1 MSSFQPHGSPP
12 GERPPRRSVE
22 KNSLTAEQIVRAA
35 VEILHEHGLDAVS
48 MRTVA
53 ARLGVSPV
61 PLYSRVGNKEALLDA
76 VADSVL
82 ADVAPPRTDSEPWQ
96 DYTIRWASTLR
107 DRLTTI
113 PDIRRLLSLRRSP
126 FVPAATVLV
135 AILRDEGG
143 FRGREAVEAVQ
154 LLSWATIGYA
164 MLERP
169 AGEEPPPRRAGVP
182 DPSIVTREQAN
193 HLFDLHLTYLVQGL
207 ERDHG

>member
-1 MSSFQPHGSPP
+1 MVGGAAS
-12 GERPPRRSVE
+12 E
-22 KNSLTAEQIVRAA
+22 KNSLTADAIVRAA
-35 VEILHEHGLDAVS
+35 VEILHEQGLDAVS

-76 VADSVL
+76 VADTVL
-82 ADVAPPRTDSEPWQ
+82 ADVAPPPTAGESWQ
-96 DYTIRWASTLR
+96 RYTVRWASTLR
-107 DRLTTI
+107 DRLATI
-113 PDIRRLLSLRRSP
+113 PDIRRLLSVRRSS

-143 FRGREAVEAVQ
+143 FSGREAIEAVQ

-164 MLERP
+164 VLERP
-169 AGEEPPPRRAGVP
+169 PGERSSRDR
-182 DPSIVTREQAN
+182 DPSIVTREQAD
-193 HLFDLHLTYLVQGL
+193 HLFDLHVKYLVQGL